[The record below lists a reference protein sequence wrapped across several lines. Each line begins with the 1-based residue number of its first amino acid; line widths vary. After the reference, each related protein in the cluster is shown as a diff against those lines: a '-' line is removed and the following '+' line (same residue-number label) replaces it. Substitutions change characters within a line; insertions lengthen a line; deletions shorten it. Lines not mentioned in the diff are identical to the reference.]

1 MKVEV
6 LDDAEAASRRGAE
19 VIAEAVREAVAARG
33 RCVLAASGGTQPW
46 RMYRALASMALPWE
60 RVFVVQVDER
70 VAPAGHEE
78 RNLTSLEANLLALAP
93 IPRSQVEPMPVDDA
107 EDLERA
113 AARHASTLARLAGAP
128 PVLDLVHLGLG
139 SDGHTASLFP
149 GDPALDVRD
158 RDVAVTRP
166 HLGRRRMT
174 LTFPALD
181 RARQILWLVVGASKA
196 AVLPRLVAGDASL
209 PCGRIRG
216 DRALLVCD
224 WDAASALPRSV
235 AGA

>member
-1 MKVEV
+1 VKVEV

-19 VIAEAVREAVAARG
+19 AIAAAVREAVAVRG

-46 RMYRALASMALPWE
+46 RMYRLLASMGLPWD
-60 RVFVVQVDER
+60 RLFVVQVDER
-70 VAPAGHEE
+70 VAPAGDAE
-78 RNLTSLEANLLALAP
+78 RNWTSLEASLLALAP
-93 IPRSQVEPMPVDDA
+93 IPRSQAEPMPVDDA
-107 EDLERA
+107 GDLERA
-113 AARHASTLARLAGAP
+113 AARYESALARLAGAP

-139 SDGHTASLFP
+139 DDGHTASLFP

-174 LTFPALD
+174 LTYPALD
-181 RARQILWLVVGASKA
+181 RARQVLWLVAGASKV

-209 PCGRIRG
+209 PCGRVCR

-224 WDAASALPRSV
+224 RAAASAVPRSV
-235 AGA
+235 PGR